1 MGFQIFLKIHSFLF
15 IFKSCVENKFPG
27 FEMRCILTS
36 TFIVI
41 LESLFEVFGIT
52 DIGFIGELNASEDV
66 GVVHNK

>member
-1 MGFQIFLKIHSFLF
+1 
-15 IFKSCVENKFPG
+15 
-27 FEMRCILTS
+27 MRCILTS